1 MMRTEKICLKW
12 EDFQE
17 NVTSVFRTLKE
28 SADFVDVTLVS
39 EDGQHVKAHKVILA
53 STSPF
58 FMNLLGKSSHP
69 QPLIYMRG
77 VLYEDLVGLVDFVY
91 SGETSILQENL
102 NRFLAL
108 AQELQLKGLSGK
120 DGEEER
126 EEMQRKGRNSRL
138 PVVKKE
144 SPKVDMVQEDHVV
157 PDQNEAADE
166 NGGVFVDIEHLDEKL
181 NSMIGCSENRLS
193 ESYGKIR
200 ARVCKVCGK
209 EGSKTNIRQPQY
221 IILTI
226 NNDSLSIVF

>member
-77 VLYEDLVGLVDFVY
+77 VLYEDLVGLVDFLY
-91 SGETSILQENL
+91 TGETSILQENL

-108 AQELQLKGLSGK
+108 AQELQLIPCFSVVL
-120 DGEEER
+120 E
-126 EEMQRKGRNSRL
+126 NSC
-138 PVVKKE
+138 K
-144 SPKVDMVQEDHVV
+144 M
-157 PDQNEAADE
+157 PD
-166 NGGVFVDIEHLDEKL
+166 
-181 NSMIGCSENRLS
+181 
-193 ESYGKIR
+193 
-200 ARVCKVCGK
+200 
-209 EGSKTNIRQPQY
+209 
-221 IILTI
+221 
-226 NNDSLSIVF
+226 

>member
-17 NVTSVFRTLKE
+17 NVTSVFRMLKE

-77 VLYEDLVGLVDFVY
+77 VLYEDLVSLVDFVY

-120 DGEEER
+120 DGEETP
-126 EEMQRKGRNSRL
+126 RKGRNSRL

-144 SPKVDMVQEDHVV
+144 PPKVDIVQEDHVV
-157 PDQNEAADE
+157 PDQNEATDD
-166 NGGVFVDIEHLDEKL
+166 NGSVFVDLEHLDEKL

-200 ARVCKVCGK
+200 ASVCKVCGK
-209 EGSKTNIRQPQY
+209 EGSKTNIRQY
-221 IILTI
+221 IILII
-226 NNDSLSIVF
+226 NTDSLSIIC

>member
-1 MMRTEKICLKW
+1 MRTEKICLKW

-77 VLYEDLVGLVDFVY
+77 VLYEDLVGLVDFLY

-120 DGEEER
+120 DGEETPK
-126 EEMQRKGRNSRL
+126 KGGNSRL

-144 SPKVDMVQEDHVV
+144 PPKVDIVQEDHVV
-157 PDQNEAADE
+157 PDQNEATDE
-166 NGGVFVDIEHLDEKL
+166 NGSVFVGLEHLDEKL

-200 ARVCKVCGK
+200 ASVCKVCGK
-209 EGSKTNIRQPQY
+209 EGSKTNIRQY

-226 NNDSLSIVF
+226 NNDSLPIIY